1 MATKLKSASRELV
14 QVVLRARTSISPDL
28 SGSKRSL
35 AESGVNLTLA
45 GSLKIAAAM
54 ARQKSTSS
62 PVQLP
67 LSSGTEN
74 PGSPWL
80 TPQIR
85 EPLSF
90 TVFSICAVAVCADK
104 ASVKAALS
112 TSRFWFMGQPYV
124 ERLDNDLPQ
133 PCSTSQNDRAP
144 GSRG

>member
-45 GSLKIAAAM
+45 GSLKIAAAR

-67 LSSGTEN
+67 LSSGVEN

-90 TVFSICAVAVCADK
+90 TVLSICAAAVCADK
-104 ASVKAALS
+104 ASDKTAPS
-112 TSRFWFMGQPYV
+112 TSKLRFMVQPYV
-124 ERLDNDLPQ
+124 EQLIVAGMFA
-133 PCSTSQNDRAP
+133 SQNDRAT